1 MILYELFEKEVCFY
15 SNAICIMT
23 RTLTINVPEGEVEF
37 LTRVLTKLGIKV
49 EESYDPEFVKKVKK
63 AEQEVSKG
71 QIREI
76 HSEGELEAFL
86 ESL

>member
-1 MILYELFEKEVCFY
+1 
-15 SNAICIMT
+15 MT

-37 LTRVLTKLGIKV
+37 LTRVLNKLGVKV
-49 EESYDPEFVKKVKK
+49 EESYDPEFVKKIRK
-63 AEQEVSKG
+63 AEQEVSEG
-71 QIREI
+71 QVRVV